1 MKKSNF
7 TRIIIV
13 FLLALIINFSI
24 SDEGFANIIQQREAQ
39 EQVLYQARHRL
50 TDNQG
55 NSWQTVLFK
64 RVKEGKIVDLNLRL
78 VGFPDV
84 VKFNHPQD
92 LIVTTLNDEDMKA
105 RDEFAEKPPAEN
117 VGQYDFKNILP
128 VSIEQKSLTL
138 LLPVQEKSLTLK
150 IPYPVLLEWQEIAT
164 NNS

>member
-7 TRIIIV
+7 AKIIIV
-13 FLLALIINFSI
+13 LLLALIINFSI
-24 SDEGFANIIQQREAQ
+24 SEEGFANIIQQMEGQ
-39 EQVLYQARHRL
+39 EQVLYQARNRL
-50 TDNQG
+50 LDDQG
-55 NSWQTVLFK
+55 NSWQTILFK
-64 RVKEGKIVDLNLRL
+64 RVKEGKIIDLNLRL

-92 LIVTTLNDEDMKA
+92 LIVTTLNDQDMKA

-138 LLPVQEKSLTLK
+138 LLPIQEKSLTLK
-150 IPYPVLLEWQEIAT
+150 IPYPVLLEWQEIA
-164 NNS
+164 SK

>member
-1 MKKSNF
+1 M
-7 TRIIIV
+7 
-13 FLLALIINFSI
+13 LALIVNFSI
-24 SDEGFANIIQQREAQ
+24 SDEGFANIIKQTEGQ

-50 TDNQG
+50 VDNQG
-55 NSWQTVLFK
+55 NSWQTILFK
-64 RVKEGKIVDLNLRL
+64 RVKEGKIIDLNLRL

-117 VGQYDFKNILP
+117 VGQVGQYDFKNILP
-128 VSIEQKSLTL
+128 VSIEQKYLTL